1 MIILIKFC
9 WKFSTEGNKESEKK
23 IKMRDSSKK
32 KGGLIK
38 GKQKV
43 QVDEEMKTNERFVSP
58 KKTKTNTTL

>member
-1 MIILIKFC
+1 MVILIKFC